1 MVRLNYLKKVT
12 FFSELEESDLKK
24 IVQIGKNQRFLKD
37 KTIFNE
43 NTSGERFY
51 IVLSGRIKI
60 FTRSGEKKKTLA
72 ILDRG
77 EFFGEMALL
86 DMEPRSASSIA
97 LTESELVVIK
107 KQDFRKLLAKYPRIS
122 FQIMKTLS
130 QRLRQADKEIEA
142 LTFGDV
148 IGRLANTLLE
158 FGKKYGQETQ
168 EGLKINMA
176 FSHQDIAEVVGTG
189 REMVSRV
196 LNRFKRL
203 NCITYSNRFIVLTDQ
218 NKLKQWVR

>member
-1 MVRLNYLKKVT
+1 MEHLKYLQKVT
-12 FFSELEESDLKK
+12 FFCEMNKSDLRR
-24 IVQIGKNQRFLKD
+24 IVKIGKKQIVLQGR
-37 KTIFNE
+37 TIFNE

-51 IVLSGRIKI
+51 IVISGRIKI
-60 FTRSGEKKKTLA
+60 FTISGEKKKTLA
-72 ILDRG
+72 ILEKG

-97 LTESELVVIK
+97 LQDSELIVIK
-107 KQDFRKLLAKYPRIS
+107 KQDFRKLLAKQPNIA
-122 FQIMKTLS
+122 FQIMKTIS

-158 FGKKYGQETQ
+158 LAKKYGQNSP
-168 EGLKINMA
+168 EGIKINMP
-176 FSHQDIAEVVGTG
+176 FSHQDIAELIGTG

-196 LNRFKRL
+196 LNRFRRL
-203 NCITYSNRFIVLTDQ
+203 NCITYSGRLLVLTNRD
-218 NKLKQWVR
+218 KLKQWVR

>member
-1 MVRLNYLKKVT
+1 MNK
-12 FFSELEESDLKK
+12 SDLRR
-24 IVQIGKNQRFLKD
+24 IVKIGKKQIVLQGR
-37 KTIFNE
+37 TIFNE

-51 IVLSGRIKI
+51 IVISGRIKI
-60 FTRSGEKKKTLA
+60 FTISGEKKKTLA
-72 ILDRG
+72 ILEKG

-97 LTESELVVIK
+97 LQDSELIVIK
-107 KQDFRKLLAKYPRIS
+107 KQDFRKLLAKQPNIA
-122 FQIMKTLS
+122 FQIMKTIS

-158 FGKKYGQETQ
+158 LAKKYGQNSP
-168 EGLKINMA
+168 EGIKINMP
-176 FSHQDIAEVVGTG
+176 FSHQDIAELIGTG

-196 LNRFKRL
+196 LNRFRRL
-203 NCITYSNRFIVLTDQ
+203 NCITYSGRLLVLTNRD
-218 NKLKQWVR
+218 KLKQWVR